1 MAGARGPAVSVTALL
16 TTEFTALLTVT
27 WYVVP
32 VSAKAKMGVV
42 WEALVAPE
50 IGVPFLLHWYWMVAE
65 PVAVTVKVA
74 ERPTGTV

>member
-1 MAGARGPAVSVTALL
+1 
-16 TTEFTALLTVT
+16 
-27 WYVVP
+27 
-32 VSAKAKMGVV
+32 MGVV